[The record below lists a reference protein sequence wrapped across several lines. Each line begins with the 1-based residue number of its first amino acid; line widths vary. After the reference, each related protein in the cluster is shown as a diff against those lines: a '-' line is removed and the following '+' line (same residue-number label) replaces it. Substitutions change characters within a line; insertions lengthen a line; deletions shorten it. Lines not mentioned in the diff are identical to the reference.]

1 MIDTIRAY
9 SSCTGCK
16 PGACIDDIRRYIC
29 PNDVSILHIHED
41 RVRISIYYDHIH
53 GSLGAPG
60 LFWRLK
66 YLLVS
71 EQNHARKLE
80 IVQLL
85 GTLRLARDHEL
96 LVEAH
101 QFLVE
106 RFQFLVESC
115 QSLVDGRQF
124 LGEGRQ
130 FPVELLDQLFDMRVQ
145 EDDAHSIVH
154 MRSFSNA
161 HHNCNKIGHRKDSY
175 YGC

>member
-85 GTLRLARDHEL
+85 LEHGANVNLLGGGPYGSPLQAASSGWRNAVQVVEILLQQGADVNVPTEGLYTTAQDAAFEYENEGVWQLLLEHGADPLVTLSIDI
-96 LVEAH
+96 
-101 QFLVE
+101 FL
-106 RFQFLVESC
+106 
-115 QSLVDGRQF
+115 
-124 LGEGRQ
+124 
-130 FPVELLDQLFDMRVQ
+130 
-145 EDDAHSIVH
+145 
-154 MRSFSNA
+154 
-161 HHNCNKIGHRKDSY
+161 
-175 YGC
+175 

>member
-41 RVRISIYYDHIH
+41 HVRISIYHDHIH

-85 GTLRLARDHEL
+85 GSLRLARDHEL

-101 QFLVE
+101 
-106 RFQFLVESC
+106 
-115 QSLVDGRQF
+115 
-124 LGEGRQ
+124 
-130 FPVELLDQLFDMRVQ
+130 
-145 EDDAHSIVH
+145 
-154 MRSFSNA
+154 
-161 HHNCNKIGHRKDSY
+161 
-175 YGC
+175 